1 MEARDIIEKK
11 FNKGLNGYKM
21 EEVDDFLQ
29 EVSTEFLNLKKQ
41 NEELEKKMEVLADKI
56 REYRND
62 EDAIKEALLDA
73 QKQSKTVQ
81 AAAKE
86 KSDKMIS
93 DAKEKSEKMIKDAE
107 ERVKEKDA
115 YAKKLVE
122 DANAEKTRIVAE
134 CERKSAEIKANMDA
148 ETKKQESIIAKTRDE
163 SSAYL
168 DRLLK
173 SYEEHIAL
181 IKSIPEKCQNQFI
194 LNMKDSL
201 KLEEEKT
208 EAVPAA
214 AAPKPAPKPA
224 AAKPAPAPAAPAAAA
239 PAQPAAAQPA
249 APAPAAAPAKP
260 EEKKEA
266 PAVEQKLEAI
276 SLEKTSEIASKPVF
290 EEEAVA
296 EEVEEFDENNPLFDK
311 TKHKSKFEKL
321 QFGSNNKKE

>member
-29 EVSTEFLNLKKQ
+29 ELSTEFLNLKKQ

-86 KSDKMIS
+86 KTDKMIS

-115 YAKKLVE
+115 YAKKLVD

-163 SSAYL
+163 SNAYVE
-168 DRLLK
+168 RLLK

-201 KLEEEKT
+201 KLEEEKKA
-208 EAVPAA
+208 EAAPAA
-214 AAPKPAPKPA
+214 AAPKPAAAPA
-224 AAKPAPAPAAPAAAA
+224 AAKPA
-239 PAQPAAAQPA
+239 
-249 APAPAAAPAKP
+249 APAAAPAAKP
-260 EEKKEA
+260 AEKKAETKA
-266 PAVEQKLEAI
+266 EKKLEPI

-311 TKHKSKFEKL
+311 NKHKSKFEKL
-321 QFGSNNKKE
+321 QFGSNNKGKE

>member
-1 MEARDIIEKK
+1 MEAKDIIEKK

-29 EVSTEFLNLKKQ
+29 ELSTEFLNLKKQ

-86 KSDKMIS
+86 KTDKMIS

-115 YAKKLVE
+115 YAKKLVD

-163 SSAYL
+163 SNAYVE
-168 DRLLK
+168 RLLK

-201 KLEEEKT
+201 KLEEEKKS
-208 EAVPAA
+208 EAAPAA
-214 AAPKPAPKPA
+214 AAPKPAAALA
-224 AAKPAPAPAAPAAAA
+224 AAKPAAPAAA
-239 PAQPAAAQPA
+239 PAAKPA
-249 APAPAAAPAKP
+249 
-260 EEKKEA
+260 EKKAETKT
-266 PAVEQKLEAI
+266 EKKLEPI

-311 TKHKSKFEKL
+311 NKHKSKFEKL
-321 QFGSNNKKE
+321 QFGSNNKGKE